1 MRKRIETV
9 FSQIT
14 RIFPRSIHAVT
25 SKGFEI
31 KVFNFILSYTFDI
44 LFKESFALVVAQKW
58 LAIFLQTALT

>member
-14 RIFPRSIHAVT
+14 SIFPRSINAVT

-31 KVFNFILSYTFDI
+31 KPR
-44 LFKESFALVVAQKW
+44 VVRKTPVTGKFGYLDFFWKAEGK
-58 LAIFLQTALT
+58 LL

>member
-14 RIFPRSIHAVT
+14 RIFPKSINAVT

-31 KVFNFILSYTFDI
+31 KLFNFVLAYTFD
-44 LFKESFALVVAQKW
+44 LFFKLKFAIAKARKEP
-58 LAIFLQTALT
+58 AIFLENALA